1 MKTAKELRER
11 LNTQEIKVRQQWIDV
26 LDVVFVIN
34 GLKGWTYQ
42 ELANRADVHVS
53 TVYRLW
59 NEDFFYIRGD
69 TIGKLMNAVG
79 LSWNELIVAG
89 YKQPKARKAA

>member
-34 GLKGWTYQ
+34 GLKG
-42 ELANRADVHVS
+42 
-53 TVYRLW
+53 
-59 NEDFFYIRGD
+59 
-69 TIGKLMNAVG
+69 
-79 LSWNELIVAG
+79 
-89 YKQPKARKAA
+89 